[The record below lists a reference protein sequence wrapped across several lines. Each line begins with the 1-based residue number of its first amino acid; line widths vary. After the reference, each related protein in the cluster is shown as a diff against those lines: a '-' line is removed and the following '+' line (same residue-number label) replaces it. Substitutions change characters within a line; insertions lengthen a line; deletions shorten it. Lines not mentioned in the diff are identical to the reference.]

1 MIIPDHSIRGFEES
15 SRPVII
21 FRNED
26 GTFASGFVLRDDE
39 YVTSERMTR
48 EAIKAAGLPMVE
60 ITESS
65 F

>member
-48 EAIKAAGLPMVE
+48 EALRAAGFPIVE
-60 ITESS
+60 VAENS